1 MSGTSTRSAQETP
14 ELEEVERTSGSDT
27 ESVKAEGTLSNETFS
42 RVPRNKTRGL
52 ALVAVLAALYVTAN
66 AIPIDAFLGG
76 SGFITAGIVLL
87 PVMARLVRP
96 SEAVILAILAP
107 LGLLAFQLS
116 VIPVFG
122 FFGLA
127 IPALAILLGSL
138 GSHRSYLIPASYVLF
153 GAVWYF
159 LFSGGTLFWLIP
171 YGIAIAASVAYQGKL
186 FKGNK
191 KWETVVHVLD
201 TTMCELV
208 TMNILSVSL
217 LLLPGALWTIITP
230 FMFLERGA
238 AIFGGSSI
246 LFILMRVR
254 GPLRLEDI

>member
-1 MSGTSTRSAQETP
+1 
-14 ELEEVERTSGSDT
+14 LEEMDRISYDGTDGVNTQLPPPSGAS
-27 ESVKAEGTLSNETFS
+27 G
-42 RVPRNKTRGL
+42 RVDRNRARGL
-52 ALVAVLAALYVTAN
+52 SLVAVLTALYVVAN

-96 SEAVILAILAP
+96 REAVVLAVLAP

-116 VIPVFG
+116 VIPAFG

-138 GSHRSYLIPASYVLF
+138 GSYKSYLLPASYIMF

-159 LFSGGTLFWLIP
+159 LFSGGTLLWLAP
-171 YGIAIAASVAYQGKL
+171 YGVAVVISVAQQGRL
-186 FKGNK
+186 FRGSKR
-191 KWETVVHVLD
+191 WETLVHVVD

-217 LLLPGALWTIITP
+217 LQLPGGLWTVITP
-230 FMFLERGA
+230 FMFLERGVA
-238 AIFGGSSI
+238 VVGGTSIISI
-246 LFILMRVR
+246 LARIK
-254 GPLRLEDI
+254 GPLRLEGI